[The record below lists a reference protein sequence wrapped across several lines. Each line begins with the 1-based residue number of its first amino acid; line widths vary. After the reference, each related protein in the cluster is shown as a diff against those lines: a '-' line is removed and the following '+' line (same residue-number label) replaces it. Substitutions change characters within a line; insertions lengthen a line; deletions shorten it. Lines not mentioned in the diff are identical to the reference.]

1 MDDETVIR
9 LRRVILRLARHLNAA
24 SVGELSLIH
33 I

>member
-24 SVGELSLIH
+24 SVGGRG
-33 I
+33 